1 VSQVQLAKLIL
12 AVAGIVVFLFG
23 IRTGLDVL
31 RWTGIVLVAAA
42 FLLRFVGRAGSRTH
56 SPTAHTEDRR

>member
-1 VSQVQLAKLIL
+1 MTQVQLAKLML

-42 FLLRFVGRAGSRTH
+42 FLLRFVGRAGNGIS
-56 SPTAHTEDRR
+56 SPTAQSEDRS

>member
-1 VSQVQLAKLIL
+1 MTQVQLAKLML

-42 FLLRFVGRAGSRTH
+42 FLLRFVGRVGNGIS
-56 SPTAHTEDRR
+56 SPTAHSEDRS

>member
-1 VSQVQLAKLIL
+1 MTQLQVAKLVL
-12 AVAGIVVFLFG
+12 AMAGIVVFLYG

-31 RWTGIVLVAAA
+31 RWTGIVLVAVA

-56 SPTAHTEDRR
+56 SPTAQPEDR